1 VAQTA
6 VRAEGLGKRYRRGRL
21 RTAQATTLRDAIVD
35 GVRSLGRRPARARD
49 EEFWALEDV
58 SFEVEPGECL
68 GVVGRNGAGKSTL
81 LKVLSRITA
90 PSEGRFS
97 IRGRVASLL
106 EVGTGFHPELTGR
119 ENVFLNGAIL
129 GMTRREI
136 LARFDE
142 IAAFSEVE
150 AFLDTP
156 VKRYSSGMHMRL
168 AFAVAAHLEAEILL
182 VDEVLAVGD
191 VAFQRKCLGKMR
203 DVARTGRTVLFV
215 CHNLAALRGLCQ
227 SGLVLDGARVVERGD
242 IARAIQA
249 YLALCMA
256 RGQGGQARPG
266 PGFRAAR
273 VIDLLQPGEAE
284 TAALEAGGRYAL
296 ELECELPAGSGAN
309 VGFTL
314 FNDADLPAVSSCVR
328 DTLESVPSGRVR
340 LRVELPVARLPS
352 GRYRVEAAVWDRTER
367 HDQSDAL
374 LFLDVVNPRSAL
386 DVQGFKP
393 RGATLIE
400 SPWTAAA
407 LDASGD

>member
-1 VAQTA
+1 VAQPA
-6 VRAEGLGKRYRRGRL
+6 IRAEGLGKRYRRGRS
-21 RTAQATTLRDAIVD
+21 RAEPTTLRDAVTEAA
-35 GVRSLGRRPARARD
+35 RSLGRRRSRD
-49 EEFWALEDV
+49 AEEEFWALRDV
-58 SFEVEPGECL
+58 SFEVQPGECL

-81 LKVLSRITA
+81 LKLLSRITA
-90 PSEGRFS
+90 PSEGRIG

-129 GMTRREI
+129 GMTRSEI
-136 LARFDE
+136 QSRFDE

-191 VAFQRKCLGKMR
+191 VAFQRKCLGKME
-203 DVARTGRTVLFV
+203 DVTRTGRTVLFV
-215 CHNLAALRGLCQ
+215 SHNLSALRGLCNA
-227 SGLVLDGARVVERGD
+227 GLVLDGARVVERGD
-242 IARAIQA
+242 IVRAIQA
-249 YLALCMA
+249 YLELCLAAGPA
-256 RGQGGQARPG
+256 RRARQG
-266 PGFRAAR
+266 PGFRSAR
-273 VIDLLQPGEAE
+273 VIDLSHPEGVG

-296 ELECELPAGSGAN
+296 ELECDLPPGGDVN

-314 FNDADLPAVSSCVR
+314 FNEADLPAVSSSAR
-328 DTLESVPSGRVR
+328 DALRELPSGPVL
-340 LRVELPVARLPS
+340 LRVELPVGRLPS

-367 HDQSDAL
+367 YDQSDAL
-374 LFLDVVNPRSAL
+374 LVLDVVNPRSAL

-400 SPWTAAA
+400 TPWTAAS
-407 LDASGD
+407 LDARD